1 MKEIRVR
8 AKAENLNQVYTFM
21 NEQLSSVCLD
31 SSKRAELDMVVE
43 EIFINIVSYAYE
55 SEPGDVTVQMEI
67 LTQPDR
73 IWMSFIDDGTPYN
86 PLDRKDPDIT
96 LSAEERQVGGLGIY
110 LVKKI
115 MDKVEYQYIEK
126 RNILTIERLV

>member
-21 NEQLSSVCLD
+21 NEQLLSVCLD

-43 EIFINIVSYAYE
+43 EIFINVASYAYE
-55 SEPGDVTVQMEI
+55 GEPGYVTVQMDL

-73 IWMSFIDDGTPYN
+73 IWMSFIDDGIPYN

-115 MDKVEYQYIEK
+115 MDKVEYQYMEEH
-126 RNILTIERLV
+126 NILTIERLV